1 MIPPAPWRVVEV
13 ELADGTDP
21 VAPQDDRPAL
31 LVFRYRKAVLGHAH
45 LLPSDL
51 PMHAAEWAET
61 AAQAIGWTVAEWIR
75 LAGDDERMRPTKAPP
90 KAAALR
96 LGADL
101 LDRFDAV
108 LAARRARPV
117 TLSASIVVCTHGE
130 PDDLARCLDGLGL
143 EREAGREVI
152 VVASGLSEERQAQ
165 VRNLPGVRLLSQ
177 PRPGINRARNIG
189 LRAARSDVVVFL
201 DVAARPE
208 PGWIDALLRRFDGEE
223 AGVVCGLVLPAEL
236 ETEAQIAF
244 HHDPVLGRLRT
255 LPLAFDA
262 SCLSG
267 WRRGAPVWEL
277 GSGGNMAVRR
287 SLAMD
292 LGGFDERLGRGASA
306 GSGGES
312 GECAFWH
319 RVLSAGGTVSYEP
332 LAVVRCRYPR
342 SWAELRRHAREASR
356 EHVLALLAAR
366 GHDDGAL
373 ARVLVSLPRLYL
385 RRLRHAPFRL
395 LAGYPDR
402 LLASSLR
409 GYLGGFRH
417 VLTNSSVPASE
428 PAGTKGTASDARP
441 AP

>member
-1 MIPPAPWRVVEV
+1 MIPPAPWCVVEV
-13 ELADGTDP
+13 ELADGPDP
-21 VAPQDDRPAL
+21 VDPPDDRPVL
-31 LVFRYRKAVLGHAH
+31 VVFRYRGAVLGHAH

-51 PMHAAEWAET
+51 PMRQAEWAET
-61 AAQAIGWTVAEWIR
+61 AAQAAGWTVAEWVR
-75 LAGDDERMRPTKAPP
+75 LAGGDERMRPAKAPP
-90 KAAALR
+90 RAAALR

-108 LAARRARPV
+108 LAERRARPAG
-117 TLSASIVVCTHGE
+117 LSAAIVVCTHGE
-130 PDDLARCLDGLGL
+130 ADDLMRCLDGLGP

-152 VVASGLSEERQAQ
+152 VVGSGLSDEHRAQ
-165 VRNLPGVRLLSQ
+165 VRNLPGVRLLTQ
-177 PRPGINRARNIG
+177 PRPGINRARNLG
-189 LRAARSDVVVFL
+189 LRAARSDVVVYL

-208 PGWIDALLRRFDGEE
+208 PGWIDALLRRFEAEE

-255 LPLAFDA
+255 LPIAMDG

-292 LGGFDERLGRGASA
+292 LGGFDERLGCGASVSA
-306 GSGGES
+306 GAES
-312 GECAFWH
+312 GESAFRH

-332 LAVVRCRYPR
+332 LAIVRCRYPR
-342 SWAELRRHAREASR
+342 SWAELRRHVCEASR
-356 EHVLALLAAR
+356 EHALTLLAAR

-385 RRLRHAPFRL
+385 RRLRHAPFRM
-395 LAGYPDR
+395 LAGDPDR
-402 LLASSLR
+402 LLASALR

-417 VLTNSSVPASE
+417 VLTDFAFPARE